1 MKLCSGT
8 PQLNKELKKLAG
20 LMVEK
25 RRDFIS
31 FLNYYYFWPFL
42 GFINRIDKVTGARD
56 REGDDMQQRAKGQ
69 ALQTELLG
77 LIFFLG
83 YN

>member
-1 MKLCSGT
+1 MKLCSGA

-20 LMVEK
+20 LMVEE

-31 FLNYYYFWPFL
+31 FFNYYYFWPFL

-56 REGDDMQQRAKGQ
+56 REGMTRSKGPWVK
-69 ALQTELLG
+69 LYKLSSWD
-77 LIFFLG
+77 
-83 YN
+83 